1 MSQQPT
7 TQSTCAE
14 ADLQLAVSDINPRC
28 VQSSYRAAPHIT
40 LAKLSRDYMIKY
52 KTLYD
57 RSNGVSAGNRGGHN
71 TRLTKEEDE
80 GLKKYFWFLVRI
92 CCPPG
97 KKDIVFGANQ
107 LLKKRGELAVSKDWG
122 RRYLKRNKVL
132 FKALRAKTLAAER
145 KAVHQR
151 EEIQTHFYDFKAV
164 LEEFGILKDNVWN
177 FDEVGFRIG
186 VLLRRMV
193 IVPADVK
200 AVYIADPDNRES
212 LTSLECV
219 SAAGKSIESLS
230 NCTLTSRAR

>member
-80 GLKKYFWFLVRI
+80 GLNKYFWFLVRI
-92 CCPPG
+92 GCPPG

-107 LLKKRGELAVSKDWG
+107 LLKKRGEPAVSKDLG

-132 FKALRAKTLAAER
+132 FRPFE
-145 KAVHQR
+145 QR
-151 EEIQTHFYDFKAV
+151 HWPQRGRQYVTVPVCFR
-164 LEEFGILKDNVWN
+164 FGVVSC
-177 FDEVGFRIG
+177 FVR
-186 VLLRRMV
+186 
-193 IVPADVK
+193 
-200 AVYIADPDNRES
+200 
-212 LTSLECV
+212 
-219 SAAGKSIESLS
+219 SAA
-230 NCTLTSRAR
+230 